1 MDVGPDTTAVTPPQV
16 SAQPV
21 SLRENLERGF
31 VPLREVEKLYIE
43 RVLIEVRGNQRRASK
58 ILGIS
63 RWSLARR
70 LQKHGLQAPTMRRA
84 AEERAAFAPLPE
96 VP

>member
-1 MDVGPDTTAVTPPQV
+1 MDVGPDMTAVTPPQD
-16 SAQPV
+16 SAQPG
-21 SLRENLERGF
+21 SLRENLERRF

-43 RVLIEVRGNQRRASK
+43 RVLSEVRGNQRRASK

-70 LQKHGLQAPTMRRA
+70 LRKHGLHAPTMRTA
-84 AEERAAFAPLPE
+84 VEERVAFAPLPE